1 MNKNLIVS
9 SSDENYSH
17 LLKELYS
24 STLNL
29 NVYDFAVLDC
39 GLSEDSKDFFK
50 QKNIQILECKW
61 DIDVPSYKVRGREYL
76 KAQFSRFFL
85 DLYFPGYENY
95 IWMDSDTWIA
105 CPNTFDY
112 YIQGSN
118 QRGFAITPQV
128 DRASPKLVNIKWF
141 MNIPSKINSI
151 NFKNISKS
159 ISKDLAKKYA
169 GHYTLNAGCFAY
181 NKKYDGMKIIKK
193 NLNTASRKGRLF
205 GSDQVA
211 LAISLF
217 EDNLDFELL
226 PSYCNWLCEHHMPKF
241 SLDKNT
247 FVEPYIPNHNIGV
260 MHLAGLDEDRS
271 GNVFHKIST
280 TDKKII
286 EKSLRYKSI

>member
-1 MNKNLIVS
+1 MFA
-9 SSDENYSH
+9 
-17 LLKELYS
+17 LLLGMSIFGVAITDIGNDNPKWEYVGAQECIPGHKKS
-24 STLNL
+24 GFSFTIGKK
-29 NVYDFAVLDC
+29 V
-39 GLSEDSKDFFK
+39 FFK

-112 YIQGSN
+112 YVQGSN

-159 ISKDLAKKYA
+159 ISKDLAN
-169 GHYTLNAGCFAY
+169 TL
-181 NKKYDGMKIIKK
+181 DII
-193 NLNTASRKGRLF
+193 
-205 GSDQVA
+205 
-211 LAISLF
+211 
-217 EDNLDFELL
+217 
-226 PSYCNWLCEHHMPKF
+226 H
-241 SLDKNT
+241 
-247 FVEPYIPNHNIGV
+247 
-260 MHLAGLDEDRS
+260 
-271 GNVFHKIST
+271 
-280 TDKKII
+280 
-286 EKSLRYKSI
+286 

>member
-17 LLKELYS
+17 LLKELYF
-24 STLNL
+24 STINL
-29 NVYDFAVLDC
+29 NGYDFAVLDC
-39 GLSEDSKDFFK
+39 GLSEDSKEFFK
-50 QKNIQILECKW
+50 QKNVQVLECKW

-105 CPNTFDY
+105 CPDTFDY
-112 YIQGSN
+112 YIQGS
-118 QRGFAITPQV
+118 
-128 DRASPKLVNIKWF
+128 
-141 MNIPSKINSI
+141 
-151 NFKNISKS
+151 NISKS

-181 NKKYDGMKIIKK
+181 NKKFDGMKTIKK
-193 NLNTASRKGRLF
+193 NLNNASRKGRLF

-241 SLDKNT
+241 SIDKNT

-271 GNVFHKIST
+271 TNVFHKIST
-280 TDKKII
+280 TDNKII